1 MASSSPPL
9 AASRS
14 ATSGSASIPVS
25 TSGALARSA
34 ALSNSGTTSSTG
46 GRPPAVA

>member
-1 MASSSPPL
+1 MASSRRPV

-14 ATSGSASIPVS
+14 ATCGSATMPVS
-25 TSGALARSA
+25 TSGAWARSA

-46 GRPPAVA
+46 VRPPCAA